1 MILLDAKLG
10 TRWSPV
16 VFPLRVAMESQTGS
30 RRESWSPAE
39 RSRGAGPAVP
49 PAGWSGALWP
59 RRRSLLRFPLASVIS
74 WTGLIF
80 LFFFFKASDVF
91 WYSARGNYVAF
102 EIAEF

>member
-1 MILLDAKLG
+1 MIFLLC
-10 TRWSPV
+10 
-16 VFPLRVAMESQTGS
+16 VAMESQTGS

-39 RSRGAGPAVP
+39 WSRGAGPAVP

-59 RRRSLLRFPLASVIS
+59 RRSLLRFPLASVIS

-80 LFFFFKASDVF
+80 LFFFFKVSDVF